1 MTVDCHSVVPVTGN
15 RFVVLTNPIEGED
28 DTFNKWYD
36 STHVPEV
43 LDVPGVVAAQR
54 YDLAELKI
62 PDDEDLPAQLPPP
75 THRYLVIYELDR
87 EPETV
92 MAEFLKRV
100 MSGKLS
106 LGETLDLST
115 ISMTGWTP
123 RGERQLAG

>member
-1 MTVDCHSVVPVTGN
+1 VTGN
-15 RFVVLTNPIEGED
+15 RFVVLTNPIEGEE

-43 LDVPGVVAAQR
+43 LDVPGVIAAQR

-87 EPETV
+87 EPEAV

-123 RGERQLAG
+123 RGERRLAD

>member
-1 MTVDCHSVVPVTGN
+1 MTGN

-28 DTFNKWYD
+28 ESFNKWYD

-62 PDDEDLPAQLPPP
+62 PDDEELPTQLPPP
-75 THRYLVIYELDR
+75 AHRYLVIYELDR
-87 EPETV
+87 EPEAV

-100 MSGKLS
+100 VSGKLS

-123 RGERQLAG
+123 RGECRLAD

>member
-1 MTVDCHSVVPVTGN
+1 MSVTGN

-36 STHVPEV
+36 TTHVPEV

-54 YDLAELKI
+54 YDLAELTI

-87 EPETV
+87 EPEVV

-123 RGERQLAG
+123 RGERRLADADG

>member
-1 MTVDCHSVVPVTGN
+1 VTGN
-15 RFVVLTNPIEGED
+15 RFVVLTNPIEGEE

-43 LDVPGVVAAQR
+43 LDVPGVIAAQR

-87 EPETV
+87 EPEAV

-100 MSGKLS
+100 MAGKLS

-123 RGERQLAG
+123 RGERRLAD